1 MQFKIVYTKIGLL
14 AYGSKYKMNKKVL
27 IALLL
32 VTMTGSVSV
41 IGAAPAKKQ
50 LKLTKNVVVEAKN
63 KAEILKTKKQTTAL
77 LLENLRYD
85 EAKKNI
91 EELLIENV
99 ADLDTNIY
107 LNTYLIGQNRLNE
120 AQENIDELIEK
131 YPSNSE
137 LYFLQGLLYLKRPE
151 TSDMSYRKNSKYYY
165 DSGVEA
171 IQRAIELDKENYKAY
186 NALGVALMTA
196 GNQEKAEDAFKT
208 ALKIKQDYATGYDN
222 LGTLYYQ
229 QGDYQTAEARF
240 YEAIARNPY
249 CYTAHYHLAR
259 LNAKNGEYT
268 NALSHLEKTL
278 LINPKFA
285 HAYNLAGEIYAKQ
298 QNEAAAIVNFR
309 KAIELTPEY
318 TTPYLNLA
326 KIYENRSDNEFALE
340 SLKTIAGMDK
350 NTDAIC
356 LKIADLELAKGN
368 FTLAEKY
375 YSAVKDESEYK
386 DEAIK
391 GLTEAYWL
399 EAQELINKAQTG
411 ASQNKLYEAR
421 EKLVAAINTSP
432 SDIELR
438 LAKLKLDKLLNA
450 QLSAKECEDIINST
464 PQTIAEYVV
473 KGEVYSLQGE
483 YISAKEEFEKA
494 LDIAKNVAEY
504 KYLAE
509 YFTFAKNYQLALVTL
524 NKAELLAP
532 TDKQIQDNKNFVN
545 YKINKS
551 DEYLQDAIYFKK
563 EGDKFFTKKYLMS
576 AVEENPTNVEANI
589 LLAKFHKK
597 AKNLQ
602 AECNCYKQIVSSSSE
617 EKLLSKYLKKIEKLE
632 RKIQKAKKKES
643 LWERVFG

>member
-1 MQFKIVYTKIGLL
+1 
-14 AYGSKYKMNKKVL
+14 MNKKVL

-32 VTMTGSVSV
+32 VTMTGSV

-63 KAEILKTKKQTTAL
+63 KAEILKTKKETVAL

-85 EAKKNI
+85 EAKKSI
-91 EELLIENV
+91 EELLIENIE
-99 ADLDTNIY
+99 DLDANIY

-120 AQENIDELIEK
+120 AQENIDGLIEK
-131 YPSNSE
+131 YPNNSE

-171 IQRAIELDKENYKAY
+171 IQRAIELDKDNYKAY
-186 NALGVALMTA
+186 NALGVALMSA
-196 GNQEKAEDAFKT
+196 GNQEKAEEAFKT

-229 QGDYQTAEARF
+229 QGNYQTAEARF

-268 NALSHLEKTL
+268 NALSYVEKTL

-298 QNEAAAIVNFR
+298 QNDAAAIVNFR

-375 YSAVKDESEYK
+375 YSAVKDDSEYK

-391 GLTEAYWL
+391 GLTETYWL

-421 EKLVAAINTSP
+421 EKLIAAINTSP

-438 LAKLKLDKLLNA
+438 LAKLKLDKLLNS
-450 QLSAKECEDIINST
+450 QLSDKECEDIINST

-494 LDIAKNVAEY
+494 LDIAKNVTEY

-509 YFTFAKNYQLALVTL
+509 YFTFAKNYQLALATL

-545 YKINKS
+545 NKINKS

-563 EGDKFFTKKYLMS
+563 EGDKFFTKKYLLS

-602 AECNCYKQIVSSSSE
+602 AECNCYKQILSSSSE

-632 RKIQKAKKKES
+632 RKIQKAQNKES

>member
-32 VTMTGSVSV
+32 VTMTGSV

-63 KAEILKTKKQTTAL
+63 KAEILKTKKETVAL

-85 EAKKNI
+85 EAKKSI
-91 EELLIENV
+91 EELLIENIE
-99 ADLDTNIY
+99 DLDANIY

-120 AQENIDELIEK
+120 AQENIDGLIEK
-131 YPSNSE
+131 YPNNSE

-171 IQRAIELDKENYKAY
+171 IQRAIELDKDNYKAY
-186 NALGVALMTA
+186 NALGVALMSA
-196 GNQEKAEDAFKT
+196 GNQEKAEEAFKT

-229 QGDYQTAEARF
+229 QGNYQTAEARF

-268 NALSHLEKTL
+268 NALSYVEKTL

-298 QNEAAAIVNFR
+298 QNDAAAIVNFR

-375 YSAVKDESEYK
+375 YSAVKDDSEYK

-391 GLTEAYWL
+391 GLTETYWL

-421 EKLVAAINTSP
+421 EKLIAAINTSP

-438 LAKLKLDKLLNA
+438 LAKLKLDKLLNS
-450 QLSAKECEDIINST
+450 QLSDKECEDIINST

-494 LDIAKNVAEY
+494 LDIAKNVTEY

-509 YFTFAKNYQLALVTL
+509 YFTFAKNYQLALATL

-545 YKINKS
+545 NKINKS

-563 EGDKFFTKKYLMS
+563 EGDKFFTKKYLLS

-602 AECNCYKQIVSSSSE
+602 AECNCYKQILSSSSE

-632 RKIQKAKKKES
+632 RKIQKAQNKES